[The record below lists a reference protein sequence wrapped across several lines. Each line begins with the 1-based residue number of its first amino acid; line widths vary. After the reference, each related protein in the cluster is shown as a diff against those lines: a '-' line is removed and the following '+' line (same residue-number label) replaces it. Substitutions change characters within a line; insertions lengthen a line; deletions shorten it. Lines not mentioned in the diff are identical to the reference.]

1 MKLLDQVAA
10 ACRGRYLAPA
20 TRAVYGFWVEDY
32 LRFHRREAGRWV
44 HPRELREAG
53 VERYLTHL
61 AVDRDLSA
69 SSQNQAVCALV
80 FLYRDVLKEPL
91 GEFSAVRAK
100 RPQRLPTVLSVD
112 EVRRVLTALGR
123 HPTFGLMGQLLY
135 GGGLRVSECCELA
148 TPFPPRA
155 RALVLDPR
163 RDRGQAPDRP
173 FRRVPVVRPLHGF
186 QVAPQRPEGDG
197 RQRHRPV
204 LSPFAVADPD
214 LPPIEVEVHDPQFA
228 ALAHPQAAAVE

>member
-1 MKLLDQVAA
+1 
-10 ACRGRYLAPA
+10 
-20 TRAVYGFWVEDY
+20 
-32 LRFHRREAGRWV
+32 
-44 HPRELREAG
+44 LREAG

-135 GGGLRVSECCELA
+135 GGGLRVGECCELRVMDLDFDRRQVWVRDGKGGKDRA
-148 TPFPPRA
+148 VPLPAVALGPLRGHLESVKRTHDRDAAKGPDWGWAPVPAGVEHKCPGAGREWGRKFAFPSA
-155 RALVLDPR
+155 
-163 RDRGQAPDRP
+163 
-173 FRRVPVVRPLHGF
+173 VVRWSELRRRHERWHTSPTTIAGVQSPLD
-186 QVAPQRPEGDG
+186 R
-197 RQRHRPV
+197 
-204 LSPFAVADPD
+204 L
-214 LPPIEVEVHDPQFA
+214 
-228 ALAHPQAAAVE
+228 